1 MSPTAEMARP
11 GLKLLSLY
19 LLYIALTMPHSLSAA
34 ESEAIY
40 GYQDESVAFRVDGR
54 ITGVQDRTDKD
65 FVLGALIPVN
75 RDDPSTGQCE
85 ESDTQIAQALEQVE
99 AILFAIDTINA
110 NSNLLGNLTLG
121 FDVRDTCTADRIGLD
136 EALDLIITGSQF
148 NIESCVNNS
157 PGGEVGQ
164 NGTEY
169 PVPTLGIIGAANSA
183 VSVPVAA
190 LARLFSIPQISHLST
205 SILLND
211 RNRYP
216 FFYRTVPPDTQQ
228 ARAMIDLLLAFN
240 WTHISTI
247 FNRDAYGE
255 PAIIELKKLA
265 TENGMCIDVDEAIE
279 ENFNETDYQK
289 LAEKLRNSTAKV
301 VVLFTTQSV
310 AAKLLNATANLVTNL
325 DVQHKFNWIA
335 SDAWARIGNTHSQ
348 FNDIVAGHYG
358 FTSPLQISEEFNDY
372 LSQLTIQNNKR
383 DPWFPQFYAA
393 LAGCVLN
400 ESNSTCG
407 DNCCNVS
414 ANVTGLPNYNQRNV
428 VPVID
433 AVYTFAN
440 ALDQFL
446 TNNSNCDQPVQWYR
460 ANCTCKG
467 QRRQLDGSNLLE
479 HIANIDF
486 NSPTGNRI
494 VFNANGAV
502 EGKYDI
508 INYQVVDSGGVMD
521 FSYQTVGI
529 WDSSVIGGEFLK
541 LNEDMLQFG
550 LDDLGIIV
558 QDPPISQC
566 GNCVQGQYLR
576 VIQSSCCGVCE
587 PCLGQN
593 YSNDP
598 LAPSCASC
606 SELGEMWG
614 NNPTTGSDDCV
625 AIEESFIEYN
635 DPWSIVV
642 LIISILGLVVVTV
655 TACIFGI
662 HWTTPVVKSSGREQ
676 MVLLLIGIGI
686 SFVMGFIYVAPP
698 SVGICSLQRIGLW
711 LSYSLMFGAILI
723 KTVRV
728 AIVFY
733 GWKTK
738 SPTRFLQPHY
748 VVLFTFL
755 IVIGQMVLVVASL
768 GFERP
773 DTSRDLRRD
782 DADPNDFPTIV
793 MTCVSDPLVILILS
807 AMYETA
813 LVILSTIFGV
823 MSFKYPANFNEAKY
837 ISFCTFAL
845 LVFWLA
851 FIPSYFA
858 TQNMQEFQ
866 NPVIAMA
873 VQMSAFTVL
882 VCVFGPKLYIALLQ
896 KKRNSDD
903 FNSHKN
909 CQFHSTPNEI
919 SLPGGTGCSITT
931 NVTACDSSG
940 ITSCHGYPQCGDSV
954 TGMYT
959 PIKLPITHSFL
970 A

>member
-1 MSPTAEMARP
+1 MSLTAEMACC
-11 GLKLLSLY
+11 GMKILSLY

-34 ESEAIY
+34 ESEAVY
-40 GYQDESVAFRVDGR
+40 RYQDESVAFRVDGR

-75 RDDPSTGQCE
+75 RDDHSTDLCE
-85 ESDTQIAQALEQVE
+85 ESDTQLVQYMEQVE
-99 AILFAIDTINA
+99 AILYAIDTINA
-110 NSNLLGNLTLG
+110 NSTLLGNLTLG

-148 NIESCVNNS
+148 NIESCTSNS

-183 VSVPVAA
+183 VSVPVAS
-190 LARLFSIPQISHLST
+190 LTRLFSIPQISHLST

-216 FFYRTVPPDTQQ
+216 FFYRTVPPDSQQ
-228 ARAMIDLLLAFN
+228 TRAMIDLLLAFN
-240 WTHISTI
+240 WTYISTI
-247 FNRDAYGE
+247 YTRDAYGE
-255 PAIIELKKLA
+255 PAITELKKLA
-265 TENGMCIDVDEAIE
+265 IQNGMCIDVDEAIE
-279 ENFNETDYQK
+279 ENFNGSDYQK
-289 LAEKLRNSTAKV
+289 LAETLQNSTAKV
-301 VVLFTTQSV
+301 VVLFAIRDI
-310 AAKLLNATANLVTNL
+310 AAKLFEAITNL
-325 DVQHKFNWIA
+325 DVQQRFNWIA
-335 SDAWARIGNTHSQ
+335 SDAWARIGNYYREFSDT
-348 FNDIVAGHYG
+348 IAGH
-358 FTSPLQISEEFNDY
+358 FSFIAHQEISEEFNDY
-372 LSQLTIQNNKR
+372 LSLLTIQNNKR
-383 DPWFPQFYAA
+383 DPWFPRFYAT

-414 ANVTGLPNYNQRNV
+414 ANVTGLPNYKQGNV

-446 TNNSNCDQPVQWYR
+446 SNCDQPVQWYR
-460 ANCTCKG
+460 ANYTCKG
-467 QRRQLDGSNLLE
+467 QKRQLDGSNLLE

-486 NSPTGNRI
+486 DSPTGNRI
-494 VFNANGAV
+494 VFNANGGV

-508 INYQVVDSGGVMD
+508 INYQVVNSGGVMD
-521 FSYQTVGI
+521 FSYQLVGL
-529 WDSSVIGGEFLK
+529 WDSSVIGGEFLN

-593 YSNDP
+593 YSNYP
-598 LAPSCASC
+598 LAPSCVSC
-606 SELGEMWG
+606 SELGDMWG

-625 AIEESFIEYN
+625 AIEESFIEYS

-642 LIISILGLVVVTV
+642 LIISILGLVVVAV

-662 HWTTPVVKSSGREQ
+662 HWTAPVVKSSGREQ

-686 SFVMGFIYVAPP
+686 SFVTGFIYVAPP
-698 SVGICSLQRIGLW
+698 SVGICSLQRIGMW

-728 AIVFY
+728 ARIFH
-733 GWKTK
+733 GNSIKPR
-738 SPTRFLQPHY
+738 SRFLQPHY

-755 IVIGQMVLVVASL
+755 IVIGQIVLVVASL

-773 DTSRDLRRD
+773 DTSRDLCRD
-782 DADPNDFPTIV
+782 DDNQNDFPTIV
-793 MTCVSDPLVILILS
+793 VTCVSDPLVILILS

-873 VQMSAFTVL
+873 VQMSAFAVL
-882 VCVFGPKLYIALLQ
+882 VCVFWPKLYILLFQ
-896 KKRNSDD
+896 PERNSDK
-903 FNSHKN
+903 FSSHIN
-909 CQFHSTPNEI
+909 TTPNLVPLPSGTTGSNISTLNEVASSGTPLEEIATGTYLRCSDVLSHCTGVDII
-919 SLPGGTGCSITT
+919 SL
-931 NVTACDSSG
+931 
-940 ITSCHGYPQCGDSV
+940 
-954 TGMYT
+954 
-959 PIKLPITHSFL
+959 
-970 A
+970 

>member
-1 MSPTAEMARP
+1 MAGS

-19 LLYIALTMPHSLSAA
+19 LLYIAMTMLDSLSAA

-65 FVLGALIPVN
+65 FVLGALIPIN
-75 RDDPSTGQCE
+75 RDDPSTGLCE
-85 ESDTQIAQALEQVE
+85 ESDTQIVQYLEQVE

-110 NSNLLGNLTLG
+110 NPNLLGNLTLG

-148 NIESCVNNS
+148 NIESCTSNS
-157 PGGEVGQ
+157 PGGGVGQ

-183 VSVPVAA
+183 VSVPVAS
-190 LARLFSIPQISHLST
+190 LTRLFSIPQISHLST

-216 FFYRTVPPDTQQ
+216 FFYRTVPPDSQQ
-228 ARAMIDLLLAFN
+228 TRAMIDLLLAFN
-240 WTHISTI
+240 WTYISTI
-247 FNRDAYGE
+247 FTRDAYGE
-255 PAIIELKKLA
+255 PAITELKKLA
-265 TENGMCIDVDEAIE
+265 TENGVCIDMDEAIE

-310 AAKLLNATANLVTNL
+310 AAKLLNATANLTTNL
-325 DVQHKFNWIA
+325 DGLQQRFNWIA
-335 SDAWARIGNTHSQ
+335 SDAWARIGNYYRGFSGT
-348 FNDIVAGHYG
+348 IAGH
-358 FTSPLQISEEFNDY
+358 FSFIAHQEISEEFNDY

-383 DPWFPQFYAA
+383 DPWFPRFYAA

-407 DNCCNVS
+407 DNCCNVN
-414 ANVTGLPNYNQRNV
+414 ANVTGLPNYNQGDV
-428 VPVID
+428 VPVVD
-433 AVYTFAN
+433 AVYTFAC
-440 ALDQFL
+440 ALNQFL
-446 TNNSNCDQPVQWYR
+446 TNGSNCDQPVQWYR
-460 ANCTCKG
+460 ANYTCKG

-486 NSPTGNRI
+486 DSPTGNRI

-521 FSYQTVGI
+521 FSYQTVGL
-529 WDSSVIGGEFLK
+529 WDSSVIGGEFLN

-550 LDDLGIIV
+550 LDDSGNIV

-566 GNCVQGQYLR
+566 GNCVQGRHLR

-593 YSNDP
+593 YSNDS
-598 LAPSCASC
+598 LAPSCVSC

-625 AIEESFIEYN
+625 AIEESFIEYS

-642 LIISILGLVVVTV
+642 LIISILGLVVVAV

-662 HWTTPVVKSSGREQ
+662 HWTAPVVKSSGREQ
-676 MVLLLIGIGI
+676 MVLLLIGICI

-698 SVGICSLQRIGLW
+698 SVGICILQRIGLW
-711 LSYSLMFGAILI
+711 LSYSLIFGAILI
-723 KTVRV
+723 KTIRV
-728 AIVFY
+728 AYVFY

-755 IVIGQMVLVVASL
+755 IVIGQMVLVVASV

-773 DTSRDLRRD
+773 GTSRELRRD
-782 DADPNDFPTIV
+782 DDDQNDFPTIV
-793 MTCVSDPLVILILS
+793 VTCVSDPLVILILS

-858 TQNMQEFQ
+858 TQSMREFQ

-896 KKRNSDD
+896 KRRNSED

-909 CQFHSTPNEI
+909 CQLPSTPYYKFT
-919 SLPGGTGCSITT
+919 L
-931 NVTACDSSG
+931 
-940 ITSCHGYPQCGDSV
+940 
-954 TGMYT
+954 
-959 PIKLPITHSFL
+959 
-970 A
+970 

>member
-1 MSPTAEMARP
+1 MARP

-19 LLYIALTMPHSLSAA
+19 LLYIAMTMPRSLSAV

-75 RDDPSTGQCE
+75 RDDPSTGLCE
-85 ESDTQIAQALEQVE
+85 ESDTQIVQTLEQVE

-110 NSNLLGNLTLG
+110 NPTLLGNLTLG

-136 EALDLIITGSQF
+136 EALDLIITASQQQD
-148 NIESCVNNS
+148 IESCTSNS
-157 PGGEVGQ
+157 PGGGVGQ

-169 PVPTLGIIGAANSA
+169 PVPTLGIIGAVNSA
-183 VSVPVAA
+183 VSVPVAS
-190 LARLFSIPQISHLST
+190 LTRLFSIPQISHFST

-216 FFYRTVPPDTQQ
+216 FFYRTVPPDSQQ
-228 ARAMIDLLLAFN
+228 TRAMIDLLLAFN
-240 WTHISTI
+240 WTYISTI
-247 FNRDAYGE
+247 FTRDAYGE
-255 PAIIELKKLA
+255 PAITELKKLA
-265 TENGMCIDVDEAIE
+265 IENEMCIDVDEAIE
-279 ENFNETDYQK
+279 ENFNESDYQK
-289 LAEKLRNSTAKV
+289 LAETLQNSTAKV
-301 VVLFTTQSV
+301 VVLFAIRDI
-310 AAKLLNATANLVTNL
+310 AAKLFEAITNL
-325 DVQHKFNWIA
+325 DVQQRFNWIA
-335 SDAWARIGNTHSQ
+335 SDAWARIGNYYRGFSGT
-348 FNDIVAGHYG
+348 IAGH
-358 FTSPLQISEEFNDY
+358 FSFIAHQEISEEFNDY
-372 LSQLTIQNNKR
+372 LSLLTIQNNKR
-383 DPWFPQFYAA
+383 DPWFPRFYAT
-393 LAGCVLN
+393 LAGCILS

-407 DNCCNVS
+407 DTCCNVS
-414 ANVTGLPNYNQRNV
+414 ANVTGLPNYNQGNV

-440 ALDQFL
+440 ALNQFL
-446 TNNSNCDQPVQWYR
+446 SNCDQPVQWYR
-460 ANCTCKG
+460 ANYTCKG
-467 QRRQLDGSNLLE
+467 QKRQLNGSNLLE
-479 HIANIDF
+479 HIAYIDF

-494 VFNANGAV
+494 VFDTNGAV

-508 INYQVVDSGGVMD
+508 INYQVVDSGGVTD
-521 FSYQTVGI
+521 FSYQTVGL

-550 LDDLGIIV
+550 LDDLGNIV

-566 GNCVQGQYLR
+566 RNCAQGQYLK
-576 VIQSSCCGVCE
+576 VIWLSCCGVCK

-598 LAPSCASC
+598 LAPSCVSC
-606 SELGEMWG
+606 SELGDMWG

-642 LIISILGLVVVTV
+642 LIISILGLVVVAV

-662 HWTTPVVKSSGREQ
+662 HWTAPVVKSSGREQ
-676 MVLLLIGIGI
+676 MVLLLVGIGI
-686 SFVMGFIYVAPP
+686 SFVMGFIYIAPP
-698 SVGICSLQRIGLW
+698 SIGICSLQRIGLW
-711 LSYSLMFGAILI
+711 LSYSLIFGAVLI

-728 AIVFY
+728 AYVFY

-755 IVIGQMVLVVASL
+755 VVIGQMVLVAASL

-782 DADPNDFPTIV
+782 DDNQNDFPTIV
-793 MTCVSDPLVILILS
+793 VTCVSDPLVILILS
-807 AMYETA
+807 AMYETT

-845 LVFWLA
+845 LVVWLA

-858 TQNMQEFQ
+858 TQSMQEFQ
-866 NPVIAMA
+866 NPVIAIA
-873 VQMSAFTVL
+873 VEMSASTVL
-882 VCVFGPKLYIALLQ
+882 VCVFGPKLYFVLFQ
-896 KKRNSDD
+896 HERNSDK
-903 FNSHKN
+903 FNSHMKS
-909 CQFHSTPNEI
+909 QFCTTPDGI
-919 SLPGGTGCSITT
+919 PQQSGTAGSITT
-931 NVTACDSSG
+931 TA
-940 ITSCHGYPQCGDSV
+940 
-954 TGMYT
+954 
-959 PIKLPITHSFL
+959 
-970 A
+970 

>member
-1 MSPTAEMARP
+1 MA
-11 GLKLLSLY
+11 GSVMKLLGLY
-19 LLYIALTMPHSLSAA
+19 LLYIALAMPHSLSAA

-40 GYQDESVAFRVDGR
+40 RYQDESVAFRVDGR

-65 FVLGALIPVN
+65 YILGALIPVN
-75 RDDPSTGQCE
+75 RDDPSTGLCE
-85 ESDTQIAQALEQVE
+85 ESDTQIVQALEQVE
-99 AILFAIDTINA
+99 AILYAIDTINA
-110 NSNLLGNLTLG
+110 NPNLLRNLTLG
-121 FDVRDTCTADRIGLD
+121 FDVRDTCTVDRVGLD
-136 EALDLIITGSQF
+136 EALDLIITGSQLD
-148 NIESCVNNS
+148 IESCTSNS

-164 NGTEY
+164 NGTGY
-169 PVPTLGIIGAANSA
+169 PVPTLGIIGAANSG
-183 VSVPVAA
+183 VSVPVAS
-190 LARLFSIPQISHLST
+190 LTRLFSIPQISHLST
-205 SILLND
+205 STILND
-211 RNRYP
+211 RDRYP
-216 FFYRTVPPDTQQ
+216 FFYRTVPPDSQQ
-228 ARAMIDLLLAFN
+228 TRAMIDLLLAFN
-240 WTHISTI
+240 WTYISTI
-247 FNRDAYGE
+247 FTRDAYGE
-255 PAIIELKKLA
+255 PAIIELKRLA

-279 ENFNETDYQK
+279 QSFNEKDYQK
-289 LAEKLRNSTAKV
+289 LAEKLKSSSAKV

-310 AAKLLNATANLVTNL
+310 AARLLNATINLG
-325 DVQHKFNWIA
+325 VQQKFNWIA
-335 SDAWARIGNTHSQ
+335 SDAWARIGNTYSQ

-358 FTSPLQISEEFNDY
+358 FSSPLQISEEFNDY

-383 DPWFPQFYAA
+383 DPWFPRFYAA
-393 LAGCVLN
+393 MAGCVLN

-414 ANVTGLPNYNQRNV
+414 ANVTGLPNYNQGNI

-433 AVYTFAN
+433 AVYTFAY

-446 TNNSNCDQPVQWYR
+446 TNDSNCDQPVQWYR
-460 ANCTCKG
+460 ANYTCKG
-467 QRRQLDGSNLLE
+467 QKRQLDGSNLLE

-494 VFNANGAV
+494 VFNANGGV

-508 INYQVVDSGGVMD
+508 INYQVVDSGGVTD
-521 FSYQTVGI
+521 FSYQTVGL
-529 WDSSVIGGEFLK
+529 WDSSVISGEFLN

-550 LDDLGIIV
+550 LDDLGNIV

-593 YSNDP
+593 YSNDS
-598 LAPSCASC
+598 LAPSCVSC
-606 SELGEMWG
+606 LELGDMWG

-625 AIEESFIEYN
+625 AIEESFIEYS

-642 LIISILGLVVVTV
+642 LIISILGLVIVAVTS
-655 TACIFGI
+655 CIFGI
-662 HWTTPVVKSSGREQ
+662 HWTAPVVKSSGREQ
-676 MVLLLIGIGI
+676 MVLLLVGIGI

-728 AIVFY
+728 ARIFRGSKV
-733 GWKTK
+733 K
-738 SPTRFLQPHY
+738 PRTRFLQPQH

-755 IVIGQMVLVVASL
+755 IVIGQLVLVVASL

-773 DTSRDLRRD
+773 GTSRKLDRD
-782 DADPNDFPTIV
+782 NDDQNDFPTTV
-793 MTCVSDPLVILILS
+793 VTCVSDPLVILILS

-882 VCVFGPKLYIALLQ
+882 VCVFGPKLYFVLFQ
-896 KKRNSDD
+896 PKKEPDD
-903 FNSHKN
+903 FSSNIN
-909 CQFHSTPNEI
+909 TQFRTTQNEVPLA
-919 SLPGGTGCSITT
+919 SRTGRS
-931 NVTACDSSG
+931 VATAVSVMESPATVDSSDVQNG
-940 ITSCHGYPQCGDSV
+940 A
-954 TGMYT
+954 GMV
-959 PIKLPITHSFL
+959 LD
-970 A
+970 

>member
-1 MSPTAEMARP
+1 MPHVTTVDNVEYCILCTCRSTSSHTAEMARP

-19 LLYIALTMPHSLSAA
+19 LLYIAMTMPHSLSAA

-75 RDDPSTGQCE
+75 RDDPSTGLCE
-85 ESDTQIAQALEQVE
+85 ESDTQIVQALKQVE

-110 NSNLLGNLTLG
+110 NPNLLGNLTLG

-136 EALDLIITGSQF
+136 EALDLIITGSQQQD
-148 NIESCVNNS
+148 IESCTSNS
-157 PGGEVGQ
+157 PGGGVGQ

-183 VSVPVAA
+183 VSVPVAS
-190 LARLFSIPQISHLST
+190 LTRLFSIPQISHLST

-216 FFYRTVPPDTQQ
+216 FFYRTVPPDSQQ
-228 ARAMIDLLLAFN
+228 TRAMIDLLLAFN
-240 WTHISTI
+240 WTYISTI
-247 FNRDAYGE
+247 FTRDAYGE
-255 PAIIELKKLA
+255 PAITELKKLA
-265 TENGMCIDVDEAIE
+265 IENEMCIDVDEAIE
-279 ENFNETDYQK
+279 ENFNESDYQK

-301 VVLFTTQSV
+301 VVLFTTKKD
-310 AAKLLNATANLVTNL
+310 AARLFNATINL
-325 DVQHKFNWIA
+325 DVQQKFNWIA
-335 SDAWARIGNTHSQ
+335 SDAWTRIGNTYSQ
-348 FNDIVAGHYG
+348 FNDIIGGHYG
-358 FTSPLQISEEFNDY
+358 FTTHFQFSEQFNDY

-383 DPWFPQFYAA
+383 DPWFPRFYAA
-393 LAGCVLN
+393 SAGCVLN
-400 ESNSTCG
+400 ESNSSCG

-414 ANVTGLPNYNQRNV
+414 ANVTGLPNYNQANV
-428 VPVID
+428 VPLID
-433 AVYTFAN
+433 VVYTFAN
-440 ALDQFL
+440 ALNQFL
-446 TNNSNCDQPVQWYR
+446 ANDSNCDQPVQWYR
-460 ANCTCKG
+460 ANYTCKG

-479 HIANIDF
+479 YIANIDF
-486 NSPTGNRI
+486 DSPTGNRI

-508 INYQVVDSGGVMD
+508 INFQVVDSGGVTD
-521 FSYQTVGI
+521 FSYQTVGL
-529 WDSSVIGGEFLK
+529 WDSSLIGGEFLK

-550 LDDLGIIV
+550 LDDLGNIV

-576 VIQSSCCGVCE
+576 VIQSSCCGVCK

-606 SELGEMWG
+606 SELGDMWG

-625 AIEESFIEYN
+625 AIEESFIEYS

-642 LIISILGLVVVTV
+642 LIISILGLVVVAV

-676 MVLLLIGIGI
+676 MVLLLVGIGI
-686 SFVMGFIYVAPP
+686 SFVMGFIYIAPP
-698 SVGICSLQRIGLW
+698 SIGICSLQRIGLW
-711 LSYSLMFGAILI
+711 LSYSLIFGAILI

-728 AIVFY
+728 AYVFY

-755 IVIGQMVLVVASL
+755 VVIGQMVLVAASL

-773 DTSRDLRRD
+773 GTSRDLRRD
-782 DADPNDFPTIV
+782 DDPNDFPTIV
-793 MTCVSDPLVILILS
+793 VTCVSDPLVILILS

-845 LVFWLA
+845 LVIWLA

-858 TQNMQEFQ
+858 TQSMQEFQ
-866 NPVIAMA
+866 NPVIAIA
-873 VQMSAFTVL
+873 VEMSASTVL
-882 VCVFGPKLYIALLQ
+882 VCVFGPKLYFALFQ
-896 KKRNSDD
+896 HERNSDK
-903 FNSHKN
+903 FNSHMKS
-909 CQFHSTPNEI
+909 QFCTTPN
-919 SLPGGTGCSITT
+919 GTPQQSGTAGSIT
-931 NVTACDSSG
+931 NTA
-940 ITSCHGYPQCGDSV
+940 
-954 TGMYT
+954 
-959 PIKLPITHSFL
+959 
-970 A
+970 